1 MKSKKEKGSEMGELD
16 GKIAVVTGGSK
27 GIGRATVEL
36 FAKEGATIAMCART
50 KTTLDQVADELREKY
65 GAQVLPVVTDIMDRA
80 SVDAF
85 TKQVGETFGRIDML
99 ANIAGESEQNT
110 SGKVVRAVLS
120 EDAVGEVDLPPS
132 RFADMDEAEF
142 QLAFDRKFFGM
153 LRVTQS
159 ALPWM
164 RKSDAGSIVNITSTK
179 GIQPGPRIAT
189 SAIAWAA
196 CMNWVQ
202 GLSLEL
208 GPENIRINIVSV
220 GGIVT
225 PNLMSAYDR
234 WGEGKT
240 GTEYFRPR
248 TRNIALQRL
257 GTAEEVANAIYF
269 LASPRGAYVTGQCI
283 ATDGGGLRVI

>member
-1 MKSKKEKGSEMGELD
+1 MGELD
-16 GKIAVVTGGSK
+16 GKIVALTGGSK

-50 KTTLDQVADELREKY
+50 QAVLDKAADELREKY
-65 GAQVLPVVTDIMDRA
+65 GAQVLPISTDIMDRK
-80 SVDAF
+80 SVDDF
-85 TKQVGETFGRIDML
+85 TNRVGETFGRIDML
-99 ANIAGESEQNT
+99 VNNAGESEQHK
-110 SGKVVRAVLS
+110 SDKVVRPVLS
-120 EDAVGEVDLPPS
+120 EDPVGADYLPPS

-159 ALPWM
+159 ALPWI
-164 RKSDAGSIVNITSTK
+164 RKSEAGSIVNITSTK

-196 CMNWVQ
+196 CMNWTQ

-225 PNLMSAYDR
+225 PNLMSAYER
-234 WGEGKT
+234 WGEGMT
-240 GTEYFRPR
+240 EEEYFRPR
-248 TRNIALQRL
+248 TQNVPLQRL
-257 GTAEEVANAIYF
+257 GTADEVAQAIYF

-283 ATDGGGLRVI
+283 ATDGGGVRVI

>member
-1 MKSKKEKGSEMGELD
+1 
-16 GKIAVVTGGSK
+16 
-27 GIGRATVEL
+27 
-36 FAKEGATIAMCART
+36 
-50 KTTLDQVADELREKY
+50 
-65 GAQVLPVVTDIMDRA
+65 
-80 SVDAF
+80 F
-85 TKQVGETFGRIDML
+85 TNQVGETFGRIDML
-99 ANIAGESEQNT
+99 VNNAGESEQHK
-110 SGKVVRAVLS
+110 SDKVVRPVLS
-120 EDAVGEVDLPPS
+120 EDPVGADYLPPS

-159 ALPWM
+159 ALPWI

-196 CMNWVQ
+196 CMNWTQ

-208 GPENIRINIVSV
+208 GPENIRVNIVSV

-225 PNLMSAYDR
+225 PNLMTSYER
-234 WGEGKT
+234 WGDGMTED
-240 GTEYFRPR
+240 EYFRPR
-248 TRNIALQRL
+248 TENVPLQRL
-257 GTAEEVANAIYF
+257 GTAEEVADAIYF

-283 ATDGGGLRVI
+283 ATDGGGVRVI

>member
-1 MKSKKEKGSEMGELD
+1 MGELD
-16 GKIAVVTGGSK
+16 GKIVALTGGSK

-36 FAKEGATIAMCART
+36 FATEGATIAMCGRT
-50 KTTLDQVADELREKY
+50 KETLDQAADELRENH
-65 GAQVLPVVTDIMDRA
+65 GVEVLPVSADIMDRN
-80 SVDAF
+80 SVDSF
-85 TKQVGETFGRIDML
+85 TNQVGEAFGRIDIL
-99 ANIAGESEQNT
+99 VNNAGESEQHKSN
-110 SGKVVRAVLS
+110 KIIRPVLS
-120 EDAVGEVDLPPS
+120 EDPVGAEDLPPS

-159 ALPWM
+159 ALPWL
-164 RKSDAGSIVNITSTK
+164 RKSKGGSIVNVTSTK

-196 CMNWVQ
+196 CMNWTQ

-225 PNLMSAYDR
+225 PNLMNAYER
-234 WGEGKT
+234 WGKGISED
-240 GTEYFRPR
+240 EYFRPR
-248 TRNIALQRL
+248 TQNVPLQRL

-269 LASPRGAYVTGQCI
+269 LASPRGAYVSGQCI
-283 ATDGGGLRVI
+283 ATDGGGVRVI

>member
-1 MKSKKEKGSEMGELD
+1 MGELD
-16 GKIAVVTGGSK
+16 GKIVALTGGSK

-36 FAKEGATIAMCART
+36 FAKEGATIAICART
-50 KTTLDQVADELREKY
+50 QGPLDQAADELREKH
-65 GAQVLPVVTDIMDRA
+65 GAQVLPITADIMDRD

-85 TKQVGETFGRIDML
+85 TNQVGETFGRIDML
-99 ANIAGESEQNT
+99 VNNAGESEQHK
-110 SGKVVRAVLS
+110 SDKVVRPVLS
-120 EDAVGEVDLPPS
+120 EDPVGADYLPPS

-159 ALPWM
+159 ALPWI

-196 CMNWVQ
+196 CMNWTQ

-208 GPENIRINIVSV
+208 GPENIRVNIVSV

-225 PNLMSAYDR
+225 PNLMTSYER
-234 WGEGKT
+234 WGDGMTED
-240 GTEYFRPR
+240 EYFRPR
-248 TRNIALQRL
+248 TENVPLQRL
-257 GTAEEVANAIYF
+257 GTAEEVADAIYF

-283 ATDGGGLRVI
+283 ATDGGGVRVI